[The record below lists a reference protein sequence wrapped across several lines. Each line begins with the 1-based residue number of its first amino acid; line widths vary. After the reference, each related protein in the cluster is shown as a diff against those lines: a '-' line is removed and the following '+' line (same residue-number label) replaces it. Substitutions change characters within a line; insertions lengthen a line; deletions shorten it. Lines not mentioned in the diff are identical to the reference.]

1 MSSLNY
7 LLIAGAVVVIACGQI
22 LFKFAAQ
29 RLTFPDG
36 ASLTAIVSANLQP
49 LALVLV
55 AVTLYALSTVAW
67 IQALRTV
74 PLSVAFM
81 FNALAFVLV
90 PGAGFLLFGEAMPR
104 YFFLALAMIVG
115 GIFLVTRG

>member
-22 LFKFAAQ
+22 MFKYAAQ
-29 RLTFPDG
+29 RLSFPDG
-36 ASLTAIVSANLQP
+36 ASLPLLLSSNLQP
-49 LALVLV
+49 IALVLL
-55 AVTLYALSTVAW
+55 AVTLYALSTAAW

-81 FNALAFVLV
+81 FNSLAFVLV
-90 PGAGFLLFGEAMPR
+90 PGAGFLLFGEAVPR
-104 YFFLALAMIVG
+104 YFALGLVMILG
-115 GIFLVTRG
+115 GIFLVTRN